1 MTRKGSDRMLATN
14 EEMQRMDQRAVEE
27 GHVSMVQ
34 LMKQAADAL
43 FEALCRRYG
52 RKCRYGIFCG
62 SGNNGGDGYAL
73 ALRMKAER
81 IHQHIRCFD
90 RLCISGKLQHLLSA
104 FFQQLSIMPGTGGA
118 WLPQ

>member
-73 ALRMKAER
+73 ALRMKA
-81 IHQHIRCFD
+81 
-90 RLCISGKLQHLLSA
+90 
-104 FFQQLSIMPGTGGA
+104 
-118 WLPQ
+118 